1 MLHGE
6 KLVNLRSNK
15 LMKETSKVTERKYLL
30 VIICNTQNRSPP
42 PSSQ

>member
-6 KLVNLRSNK
+6 KLVNLKSK

-30 VIICNTQNRSPP
+30 VIICNTQNR
-42 PSSQ
+42 